1 MKKKLEPLAHDVK
14 ATIASFLVHT
24 ANADGVV
31 SREEVRL
38 LEKVYRMLGIDPQRL
53 YTDLHQHASGAAIT
67 PAGVKHVR
75 KPAHAPRPVAVKHE
89 FVLDATR
96 IAALKE
102 ETARVSSM
110 LADVF
115 VEEAHGAVTAVH
127 IHETAQS
134 AAVEERD
141 MLAAQAT
148 AAVHDKALAEQFAE
162 TPAPEPQ
169 AESESTLQT
178 SEASG
183 PLLGLDDAHSS
194 FLRLLVTRGSW
205 TRAELAD
212 AASHLELML
221 DGAIEQVNEAS
232 LDRWDEPLTDGDD
245 PVEINQEVAQRLAA

>member
-1 MKKKLEPLAHDVK
+1 
-14 ATIASFLVHT
+14 
-24 ANADGVV
+24 
-31 SREEVRL
+31 
-38 LEKVYRMLGIDPQRL
+38 
-53 YTDLHQHASGAAIT
+53 
-67 PAGVKHVR
+67 
-75 KPAHAPRPVAVKHE
+75 VKHE

-115 VEEAHGAVTAVH
+115 VDEAHGTVTAVH
-127 IHETAQS
+127 IPETEQP
-134 AAVEERD
+134 AAVEEQD
-141 MLAAQAT
+141 MLAAQVT
-148 AAVHDKALAEQFAE
+148 AAAHDKE
-162 TPAPEPQ
+162 PAPEPQ
-169 AESESTLQT
+169 AEPTPQT
-178 SEASG
+178 PAATE

-194 FLRLLVTRGSW
+194 FLRLLMTRESW

>member
-1 MKKKLEPLAHDVK
+1 VIEWQIDQWPHLSDAQRARLKARNLAQLAQPTASAGLKKKLEPLAHDVK

-53 YTDLHQHASGAAIT
+53 YTDLHQHASGAGIT
-67 PAGVKHVR
+67 PAGVKPAR
-75 KPAHAPRPVAVKHE
+75 KHGHTPMPVAVKHE

-115 VEEAHGAVTAVH
+115 VDEAHGTVTAVH
-127 IHETAQS
+127 IHEPEQP
-134 AAVEERD
+134 AAVEEQD
-141 MLAAQAT
+141 MLAAQVTLVA
-148 AAVHDKALAEQFAE
+148 HDNA
-162 TPAPEPQ
+162 PAPEPQ
-169 AESESTLQT
+169 AEPTPQT
-178 SEASG
+178 SETSAATE

-194 FLRLLVTRGSW
+194 FLRLLVTR
-205 TRAELAD
+205 E
-212 AASHLELML
+212 
-221 DGAIEQVNEAS
+221 
-232 LDRWDEPLTDGDD
+232 
-245 PVEINQEVAQRLAA
+245 

>member
-1 MKKKLEPLAHDVK
+1 V
-14 ATIASFLVHT
+14 
-24 ANADGVV
+24 
-31 SREEVRL
+31 
-38 LEKVYRMLGIDPQRL
+38 
-53 YTDLHQHASGAAIT
+53 
-67 PAGVKHVR
+67 
-75 KPAHAPRPVAVKHE
+75 KPAKKHAHSPGPVAVKHE

-115 VEEAHGAVTAVH
+115 VDEAHGTVTAVH
-127 IHETAQS
+127 IPETEQP
-134 AAVEERD
+134 AAVEEQD

-148 AAVHDKALAEQFAE
+148 AATHDKE
-162 TPAPEPQ
+162 PAPEPQ
-169 AESESTLQT
+169 AEPTPQT
-178 SEASG
+178 SAATE

-194 FLRLLVTRGSW
+194 FLRLLVTRESW